1 MTLNPYLETRLTKHD
16 ALVSDM
22 DALLTTAAGEDRDL
36 TDAEQAAYR
45 GMAEQCKE
53 IETEVGPLRD
63 VEMAHQRMRTVQTEL
78 AGAAQVRAAQP
89 PTATGQLARYTQQ
102 GAGAWLADW
111 GAKGT
116 DPEARARL
124 QRAHAEYRV
133 VADQKL
139 ADNPGVV
146 PVPILGDVIN
156 LLNATRPFCNSV
168 TQRPMPASGA
178 TFTRPKITQHVSVG
192 KQATEKTQLA
202 SQKMTITPATVTKQT
217 FGGTLDI
224 SFQDR
229 DWTDPAILA
238 IAVSDF
244 ADVYAQQTDNDAA
257 DTFAAAVT
265 GTFVLGAS
273 PASGA
278 VRSAV
283 LNAANQIA
291 ANIGRYPDTVWL
303 APDQAAQLGA
313 IVETGS
319 AGLPSFPGMSQIGPT
334 GELMGLRAVIDAN
347 FAAGTFIIGN
357 SSFVE
362 FYEQVGGLLS
372 VTEPTILG
380 YTIAF
385 YGYTANF
392 LLDTGSA
399 LKRSLT

>member
-1 MTLNPYLETRLTKHD
+1 MNIYLSKRLERHAALTADMQTILDAAAADERDVTKQEAD
-16 ALVSDM
+16 
-22 DALLTTAAGEDRDL
+22 
-36 TDAEQAAYR
+36 AYR
-45 GMAEQCKE
+45 GMADEAKAIEAE
-53 IETEVGPLRD
+53 IEPMRD
-63 VEMAHQRMRTVQTEL
+63 MEL
-78 AGAAQVRAAQP
+78 RAAKVHGYRADIEAAGKARRDPEQG
-89 PTATGQLARYTQQ
+89 PTGGQLDRYRAA
-102 GAGAWLADW
+102 GPGAWLADW
-111 GAKGT
+111 GAHQS
-116 DPEARARL
+116 DPQAAQRL
-124 QRAHAEYRV
+124 QRAQAEYRV

-139 ADNPGVV
+139 ADNPGIV

-156 LLNATRPFCNSV
+156 LLNASRPFCNSV
-168 TQRPMPASGA
+168 TNRQMPSAGA
-178 TFTRPKITQHVSVG
+178 TFNRPKITQHVTVG
-192 KQATEKTQLA
+192 KQATEKTQLS
-202 SQKMTITPATVTKQT
+202 SQKMTITSTAVAKKT

-238 IAVSDF
+238 LAVSDF
-244 ADVYAQQTDNDAA
+244 ADVYAQQTDNESA

-283 LNAANQIA
+283 LNASNQIA

-347 FAAGTFIIGN
+347 FAAGTMIIGN
-357 SSFVE
+357 SGFVE

-385 YGYTANF
+385 YGYTADF
-392 LLDTGSA
+392 LLDTGAA